1 MRPQCFCFLVAVWA
15 GGAQATAEAVSET
28 VEDLDPLLAEERLA
42 DWTGDLD
49 GMLERK
55 LVRALVPYSKTYY
68 FVDEGTARGMT
79 YELLRGFEDWLNEQ
93 HGEGELPVRIVV
105 IPTPRDELLRGLVE
119 GRGDIA
125 AGNLTITEQRERQV
139 DFSEPFLTKVREI
152 VVSDSSAPELE
163 SLKDLS
169 GLTVH
174 VRRSSSY
181 YESLLELNRRL
192 TRAGLAPI
200 DIVEAN
206 EALED
211 EDLLELVNAG
221 LISLLVVDEHK
232 ANFWGPLL
240 DYVELHPNLAL
251 REDGSIAWAFRPN
264 SPKLAGA
271 INGFV
276 ATARRGTLLGN
287 VLYQRYL
294 EANPWVTNPIPDQQ
308 DQQFE
313 STLEL
318 FREYG
323 ERYDFDWTM
332 LAAIGYQESGLDQ
345 DKRSAAGAVGVMQLL
360 PSTAADPN
368 VGITDISTLENNIHA
383 GAKYLSFLRQRYFSG
398 PEIDRVN
405 AELFALAAYNAGPA
419 RVAKLRAEAAQRG
432 LDPNSWFQNVE
443 VVAAHRIGRE
453 TARYVSNVFKYFI
466 AYSNLAKQEVVRDQ
480 ARARVEAEATTAS
493 SEAAETDAAS
503 GAAAAKVGPEPEA
516 RR

>member
-1 MRPQCFCFLVAVWA
+1 MRLLCLCCLVAVWA
-15 GGAQATAEAVSET
+15 ASAQATTEALSESAD
-28 VEDLDPLLAEERLA
+28 DLDPLLAEERLA

-79 YELLRGFEDWLNEQ
+79 YELLRGFEEWLNEN
-93 HGEGELPVRIVV
+93 HGAGKLPIRIVE
-105 IPTPRDELLRGLVE
+105 IPTPRDELLGDLVE

-125 AGNLTITEQRERQV
+125 AGNLTITEQRERLV
-139 DFSEPFLTKVREI
+139 DFSEAFLTEVREI
-152 VVSDSSAPELE
+152 VVSGPSAPELQALE
-163 SLKDLS
+163 DLS

-174 VRRSSSY
+174 VRRSASY
-181 YESLLELNRRL
+181 HESLLELNRHL
-192 TRAGLAPI
+192 TAAGLAPVH
-200 DIVEAN
+200 IVEAN

-232 ANFWGPLL
+232 ANFWAPLL
-240 DYVELHPNLAL
+240 QYVELHPELAL

-264 SPKLAGA
+264 SPQLAAA

-276 ATARRGTLLGN
+276 ATARKGTLLGN

-294 EANPWVTNPIPDQQ
+294 EDNPWVSNPIPKERTE
-308 DQQFE
+308 QFDR
-313 STLEL
+313 TLAL
-318 FREYG
+318 FRDYG

-332 LAAIGYQESGLDQ
+332 LAAVGYQESGLDQ
-345 DKRSAAGAVGVMQLL
+345 DKRSSAGAVGVMQLL
-360 PSTAADPN
+360 PATAADQN
-368 VGITDISTLENNIHA
+368 VGVADISTLENNIHA

-419 RVAKLRAEAAQRG
+419 RIARLRAEAERHG

-443 VVAAHRIGRE
+443 VVAARRIGRE
-453 TARYVSNVFKYFI
+453 TVRYVSNVFKYYI
-466 AYSNLAKQEVVRDQ
+466 AYSNLAEQEAERVR
-480 ARARVEAEATTAS
+480 ARAQVEAESTTAS
-493 SEAAETDAAS
+493 SGAAEPDGGVEGAS
-503 GAAAAKVGPEPEA
+503 GLTLEPAAP
-516 RR
+516 